1 MKKNF
6 MQRVDLKLE
15 EVQMLENEENANALE
30 KDDLKFETINF
41 TKEKVVHLIGIITTK
56 RD

>member
-1 MKKNF
+1 

-41 TKEKVVHLIGIITTK
+41 TKKKVVHLIGIITTK